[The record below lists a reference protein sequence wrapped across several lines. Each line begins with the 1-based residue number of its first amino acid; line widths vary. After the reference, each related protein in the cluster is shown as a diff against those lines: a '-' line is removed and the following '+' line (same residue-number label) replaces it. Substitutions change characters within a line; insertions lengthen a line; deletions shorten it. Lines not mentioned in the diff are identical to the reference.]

1 MANYSLKIVSLL
13 VVLSLSAFAAQAGD
27 SDMRLISV
35 KGEATAQSAPNK
47 ADLSINLFGS
57 GKTAAKAKEESDDKL
72 RSLYKVIKKYG
83 IDTAAVNTNQSSVQP
98 QYDYKDGKR
107 IFRDYQSQHRVTI
120 EIDKLDAV
128 AEISDELVKA
138 GVDRIESLQYGM
150 KDDAA
155 LKQQAL
161 VKALIQA
168 KSKAKALAKVAG
180 VELGKVVSIS
190 EGGSSYHP
198 PMPLQRNMM
207 MKSMAMDQAES
218 VAPPAGE
225 VEVRQTINAVFE
237 LN

>member
-1 MANYSLKIVSLL
+1 MTIVSLL
-13 VVLSLSAFAAQAGD
+13 VVLSLSAFAAQADD

-35 KGEATAQSAPNK
+35 RGEATAQSAPNK

-83 IDTAAVNTNQSSVQP
+83 IENAAVNTNQSSVQP

-138 GVDRIESLQYGM
+138 GVDRIESLQYGI
-150 KDDAA
+150 KDDDAA

-161 VKALIQA
+161 VSALIQA

-190 EGGSSYHP
+190 EGGSSHTP

-218 VAPPAGE
+218 VAPPAGD